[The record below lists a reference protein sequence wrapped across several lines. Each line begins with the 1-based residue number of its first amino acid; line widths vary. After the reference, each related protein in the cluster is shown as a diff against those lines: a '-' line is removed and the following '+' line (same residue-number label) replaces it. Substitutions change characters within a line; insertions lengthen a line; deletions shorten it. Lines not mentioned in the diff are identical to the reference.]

1 MIALDSRRQRVKK
14 HVIALES
21 VLVRHMVVI
30 NQIWE
35 FVWDRICRKG
45 DDFSDELHDGMDED
59 QAKLRLYG
67 EPRLI
72 LRKEVWDSLLHAL
85 GNGETRKTLA
95 QKAMTNA
102 VKDYM
107 TFRKISSDSIH
118 SVRQAWTQ
126 SEYSRGSIC
135 TQERVHFRKVHIRR
149 FCLSIFG
156 RPKWARSYW

>member
-21 VLVRHMVVI
+21 VLVRHMVDI
-30 NQIWE
+30 SE
-35 FVWDRICRKG
+35 SAWDRICRKG
-45 DDFSDELHDGMDED
+45 DDFSDELHNGMDED

-118 SVRQAWTQ
+118 SVRQA
-126 SEYSRGSIC
+126 
-135 TQERVHFRKVHIRR
+135 
-149 FCLSIFG
+149 
-156 RPKWARSYW
+156 

>member
-85 GNGETRKTLA
+85 VNGETRKTLA

-118 SVRQAWTQ
+118 SVRQA
-126 SEYSRGSIC
+126 
-135 TQERVHFRKVHIRR
+135 
-149 FCLSIFG
+149 
-156 RPKWARSYW
+156 